1 MFNSSFAVTKKV
13 AWLICALFCATIVV
27 QSGFIEVASATGT
40 ADPIGDTL
48 CKVSNMLTGRGGK
61 AIATIGLVALG
72 IGLFLG
78 KLSWGLAIATG
89 IGIMLIFGS
98 GDVIKWIGGTAGS
111 ASCPTNL

>member
-1 MFNSSFAVTKKV
+1 
-13 AWLICALFCATIVV
+13 
-27 QSGFIEVASATGT
+27 
-40 ADPIGDTL
+40 
-48 CKVSNMLTGRGGK
+48 MLTGKGGK

-98 GDVIKWIGGTAGS
+98 GQVINWIVGKSVEDCPASMAPPISPSNGAGAIVKGG
-111 ASCPTNL
+111 